1 MGYNPCGRQRVRYR
15 GAHVHAHTPS
25 PTQAYPRW
33 CLCKESACQC
43 RRHKRWGFDLWVRK
57 IPWRR
62 AQQPTPVAW
71 KIPWTEEHGGLQSMG
86 SQKRWTHLSTHTQR
100 LATFSIRHIIQEVG
114 SPFCHPHKVALQ
126 ISVWAIK
133 VQRNGAALQTW
144 LRHCKRPSFP
154 LFLLMPQKL

>member
-1 MGYNPCGRQRVRYR
+1 MGYNPCGRQRVRYS
-15 GAHVHAHTPS
+15 GAHVHAHTHPTHRLTPGGACAKNLPANAGDTRNEGLISGSGKS
-25 PTQAYPRW
+25 PGGGHGNPLQ
-33 CLCKESACQC
+33 L
-43 RRHKRWGFDLWVRK
+43 
-57 IPWRR
+57 
-62 AQQPTPVAW
+62 AW

-86 SQKRWTHLSTHTQR
+86 SQKRWTQLSTHTQR

-133 VQRNGAALQTW
+133 VQRIGDALQTW

-154 LFLLMPQKL
+154 LFFLMPQKL

>member
-1 MGYNPCGRQRVRYR
+1 MRSPKSQIQRSTC
-15 GAHVHAHTPS
+15 ACTHTPH
-25 PTQAYPRW
+25 TQAYPRW

-43 RRHKRWGFDLWVRK
+43 RRHRKWGFDLWVRK

-62 AQQPTPVAW
+62 ARQPTPACLENPMDRGAW
-71 KIPWTEEHGGLQSMG
+71 WAPVHGVPKEVDTTEHTYPKACYLQY
-86 SQKRWTHLSTHTQR
+86 K
-100 LATFSIRHIIQEVG
+100 HIIQEVG

-133 VQRNGAALQTW
+133 VQRIGDALQTW

-154 LFLLMPQKL
+154 LFFLMPQKL